1 MYRSMN
7 LKGFLAIMGVM
18 VLLFLVLHAVLRGA
32 VEQPAGCG
40 RNRSIYYVQR
50 G

>member
-7 LKGFLAIMGVM
+7 LKGFLAILGVM

-32 VEQPAGCG
+32 VNHKAEEE
-40 RNRSIYYVQR
+40 
-50 G
+50 